1 MKTFRIIGFFL
12 MSVMLNWAC
21 TEKEE
26 EAEISC
32 SIEEM
37 NFMQDAEERVMSF
50 TVNKLWS
57 IRSTLW

>member
-26 EAEISC
+26 EAGISS

-50 TVNKLWS
+50 TVNKMWS